1 VLAFLFAGVI
11 IWGGWAWWMGWRYR
25 TAMEGI
31 RSDVA
36 TGRFTIAAHNLVKV
50 LAWKPDSDEAAYLL
64 GTCEQARGRNQAAGD
79 AWARVVPGS
88 EFWDRA
94 ILGRLRLFHES
105 GRLASAEQ
113 LINDMAEDP
122 RNERTAVLL
131 MLVPLESEQGRL
143 DEAERLIETRWEHL
157 NEIGEGAL
165 EPAIKLVQ
173 LHIELTLK
181 ATPVETLRAFLE
193 RSVGLAPADD
203 RVWLGQANL
212 AIRVGAYEAAERLLD
227 ACLKRRPQDVPVWRA
242 RLSWGLATDR
252 VDVVQEALSH
262 LPFAESIP
270 AQLHRLNAWLAFKR
284 GDVETERRELE
295 RLLAADPAD
304 LNAFD
309 RLAQLAQKD
318 GQPARA
324 AELLRKKVEI
334 DRLRARYEKLYDRK
348 QPVRDAV
355 EMARLA
361 EQLGRGFEARALLTL
376 AISEDPDREDL
387 RRDLKRLSQSP
398 GPLANRWQTLA
409 ELLAD
414 ERRKVGKIDGRPL
427 SEYRSINFEGKVPLL
442 RFSNYDTGLD
452 DLFSTPPR
460 ASSNS

>member
-1 VLAFLFAGVI
+1 MLAFSFAGAI
-11 IWGGWAWWMGWRYR
+11 IWGGWAWWTGWRFR
-25 TAMEGI
+25 TAMDEI
-31 RSDVA
+31 A
-36 TGRFTIAAHNLVKV
+36 KEIEAGRYGIAAHNLAKV

-64 GTCEQARGRNQAAGD
+64 GTCEQARGRNQAAGE

-94 ILGRLRLFHES
+94 IVSRVRLFHES
-105 GRLASAEQ
+105 GRLAAAEQ
-113 LINDMAEDP
+113 LISAMAEDP

-131 MLVPLESEQGRL
+131 MLVPLESEEGRL

-165 EPAIKLVQ
+165 EPAIKLVL

-181 ATPVETLRAFLE
+181 ATPVETLRGFLE
-193 RSVGLAPADD
+193 RSIGLAPADD

-212 AIRVGAYEAAERLLD
+212 AIRVGANEAAERLLD

-242 RLSWGLATDR
+242 RLSWAIATER
-252 VDVVQEALSH
+252 IDVVQEALTH
-262 LPFAESIP
+262 LPAAESNP
-270 AQLHRLNAWLAFKR
+270 AQLHRIQAWLAFKR
-284 GDVETERRELE
+284 ADVATERRELE

-309 RLAQLAQKD
+309 RLAQLAEKD

-324 AELLRKKVEI
+324 TELLRKKVEI
-334 DRLRARYEKLYDRK
+334 ERLRARYEKLYDRK
-348 QPVRDAV
+348 QPVRDAA

-398 GPLANRWQTLA
+398 GPLADRWQTLA
-409 ELLAD
+409 EVLAD
-414 ERRKVGKIDGRPL
+414 ERRKVGKID
-427 SEYRSINFEGKVPLL
+427 VP
-442 RFSNYDTGLD
+442 
-452 DLFSTPPR
+452 P
-460 ASSNS
+460 